1 MKKILTTLLAVLLLV
16 SFSSTLYAYD
26 DDTQIMLE
34 TVGALAAQSL
44 YLTYSSIGS
53 TLDAWSFE
61 AYTDEE
67 TVSILLEYVGMGIA
81 ISDQLD
87 ALLDSGIMNSEDIAY
102 VSEIIDAFDIL
113 IDEGDAAID
122 FIETGEESYLDRF
135 EDKRIT
141 AWDKI
146 AYLLG
151 LE

>member
-1 MKKILTTLLAVLLLV
+1 
-16 SFSSTLYAYD
+16 
-26 DDTQIMLE
+26 
-34 TVGALAAQSL
+34 
-44 YLTYSSIGS
+44 
-53 TLDAWSFE
+53 
-61 AYTDEE
+61 
-67 TVSILLEYVGMGIA
+67 MGIA

-102 VSEIIDAFDIL
+102 VSEIIDTFDIL

>member
-102 VSEIIDAFDIL
+102 ESEIIDAFDIL